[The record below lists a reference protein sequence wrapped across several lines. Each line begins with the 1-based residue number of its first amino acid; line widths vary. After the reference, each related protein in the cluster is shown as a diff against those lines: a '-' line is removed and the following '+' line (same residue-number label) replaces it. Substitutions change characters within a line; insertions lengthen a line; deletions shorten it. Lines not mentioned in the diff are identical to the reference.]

1 MHKAK
6 LVVYLLLVVSAL
18 TIGAGLAA
26 AWHQGYRMY
35 AVRTGSMSPTYP
47 TGALIIDAPAR
58 SRTPAVGDV
67 LTFRTIDGLVT
78 HRVHSREPQGLRTKG
93 DANPAADTWVIA
105 PHRVEGLV
113 TWGLAGGGYVLVFL
127 QQPTGIAALMVLL
140 VSVVLAWSI
149 FFPAAGVAV
158 PRGPASRVPLSH

>member
-6 LVVYLLLVVSAL
+6 LVAYVLLVASAL
-18 TIGAGLAA
+18 TIAGGLAA

-35 AVRTGSMSPTYP
+35 AVRTGSMAPTYP

-58 SRTPAVGDV
+58 SRTPVVGDV
-67 LTFRTIDGLVT
+67 ITFRTIDGLVT

-93 DANPAADTWVIA
+93 DANPAADTWLIA

-113 TWGLAGGGYVLVFL
+113 TWGLGGGGYALVFL
-127 QQPTGIAALMVLL
+127 QQPTGVAALMVLL

-149 FFPAAGVAV
+149 FFPPPRPVAPV
-158 PRGPASRVPLSH
+158 GPTPTFG

>member
-1 MHKAK
+1 MRKAK
-6 LVVYLLLVVSAL
+6 LVVYVLLVVSAL
-18 TIGAGLAA
+18 TIGGGLAA

-35 AVRTGSMSPTYP
+35 AVRTGSMSPTFP

-67 LTFRTIDGLVT
+67 ITFRTIDGPVT
-78 HRVHSREPQGLRTKG
+78 HRVHSREPRGLRTKG

-127 QQPTGIAALMVLL
+127 QQPTGLAALMVLL

-158 PRGPASRVPLSH
+158 PRGAASRVPLSH